1 MVRARYAFSPALP
14 ALAFFALL
22 PGCSKSAAE
31 PDKAPEPAASTAV
44 VSPLSWDKP
53 ASWTTLPAPPSG
65 PKKASYRI
73 NQVGNDKEESQL
85 DVFFLGTGSKGD
97 PEKNFKEW
105 FDQFD
110 GDAASTAKRESF
122 EVHGMK
128 VETVEV
134 QGTYKVALG
143 PPVGP
148 KKQAAVAMVKNNF
161 RLVGA
166 VVKTPDRGNWF
177 FKLTGPDETVQSARS
192 AFRSL
197 LESTR

>member
-1 MVRARYAFSPALP
+1 MHRAWFALP
-14 ALAFFALL
+14 LALCAVL
-22 PGCSKSAAE
+22 PSCSKAPAE
-31 PDKAPEPAASTAV
+31 PDNAPDPASTASA
-44 VSPLSWDKP
+44 VSPLVWDKP
-53 ASWTTLPAPPSG
+53 ATWTTLPAPPSG

-73 NQVGNDKEESQL
+73 NQVGNDKEESSL
-85 DVFFLGTGSKGD
+85 EVFFFGTGGKGD

-110 GDAASTAKRESF
+110 GDVGSQAKRESF
-122 EVHGMK
+122 EAHGLP

-134 QGTYKVALG
+134 RGTYKIALG

-148 KKQAAVAMVKNNF
+148 QKKPAASMVKKDF
-161 RLVGA
+161 RMIAA

-192 AFRSL
+192 ALRGL
-197 LESTR
+197 LESAR